1 MKITIEDHLT
11 DSATGI
17 ILKIGSYIGGAISV
31 MSALTLTNIGIIV
44 GIATALLTYG
54 TNLVYKAR
62 ENARAEREDI
72 RKEMEHQLRVESLL
86 DDRRKVT
93 YPVEHERRHGD
104 V

>member
-17 ILKIGSYIGGAISV
+17 ILKIGSYLGGAVSI

-72 RKEMEHQLRVESLL
+72 RKEMEHQLRLESLL

-93 YPVEHERRHGD
+93 YLVEHERRHGD

>member
-1 MKITIEDHLT
+1 MKVTIEDHLT
-11 DSATGI
+11 DSATSI
-17 ILKIGSYIGGAISV
+17 ILKVGSYLGGAVSI

-54 TNLVYKAR
+54 TNLVYKVR

-72 RKEMEHQLRVESLL
+72 RKEMEHQLRVEGLII
-86 DDRRKVT
+86 DRRRDAE
-93 YPVEHERRHGD
+93 PVEHERRHGD

>member
-1 MKITIEDHLT
+1 MKINHLT

-44 GIATALLTYG
+44 GIATALLTFI
-54 TNLVYKAR
+54 TNFIYKSR

-72 RKEMEHQLRVESLL
+72 RNEKEHQLRLEGLII
-86 DDRRKVT
+86 DRRRRSE
-93 YPVEHERRHGD
+93 PVEHERRHGD